1 MNRWYWPLNP
11 FEHVCIMTIDLKK
24 LQKTIQAE
32 VNRREYE
39 RVTASAGSA
48 NLPSDVPTD
57 IVRSFELIDLESVLP
72 ARPQAPV
79 EPEVAAT
86 APANDEAPQAQTPPP
101 SLYRKL
107 RALPVVGR
115 YFGHPRVMNFLTRA
129 RQRPGGATLKN
140 LFITLARAVV
150 VRIPGALRLMHVL
163 AVTRH
168 LPERLNALEWHIA
181 DGSTRLRNVGVQ
193 VQDQTNQSLYTY
205 GLAIQQN
212 EQYLIERMRR
222 LEQLVRQQTMTI
234 AELQARPQ
242 ASASGATL
250 PAVAEAPGMPAELY
264 LEFEANFRGSPEMIR
279 ERLKHNLSYFPVD
292 PQWLT
297 HPVLDLGCGRGEWLQ
312 LLKEQGIP
320 AIGVDSNSA
329 MIDSCKQAGLEVYMG
344 DALDYLA
351 AMPAHSLSGLTAFHI
366 IEHLPLDVFIR
377 LIDEALRVVRP
388 GGAVLFETPNPENLI
403 TGACNFYV
411 DPTHRNPLPPALV
424 AFLLKARGFERVE
437 IDRRHPADPALLLKG
452 SDEAITGPLNGLL
465 FGPQDYAA
473 IGYAP

>member
-1 MNRWYWPLNP
+1 
-11 FEHVCIMTIDLKK
+11 MTIDLKK

-39 RVTASAGSA
+39 RFTTRSGST
-48 NLPSDVPTD
+48 NLATDVPND
-57 IVRSFELIDLESVLP
+57 IVRSFELIDLEGVLP
-72 ARPQAPV
+72 AGPQPQV
-79 EPEVAAT
+79 EPEVVAIPA
-86 APANDEAPQAQTPPP
+86 ANDEPPQAQTPPP
-101 SLYRKL
+101 SLYRRL
-107 RALPVVGR
+107 RGLPLVGR

-140 LFITLARAVV
+140 LFITLARAIV
-150 VRIPGALRLMHVL
+150 VRIPGALRLLHVL
-163 AVTRH
+163 AVMRH
-168 LPERLNALEWHIA
+168 VPERLNALEWHIA
-181 DGSTRLRNVGVQ
+181 DGNARLRNVGVQ
-193 VQDQTNQSLYTY
+193 MQDQANQSLYTY

-212 EQYLIERMRR
+212 EQYLIERMHR

-234 AELQARPQ
+234 AELQARP
-242 ASASGATL
+242 AAVASG
-250 PAVAEAPGMPAELY
+250 EAHSVQGEALGMPAELY
-264 LEFEANFRGSPEMIR
+264 LEFEAHFRGSPEMIR
-279 ERLKHNLSYFPVD
+279 ERLKRNLDYFTID
-292 PQWLT
+292 PQWLS

-329 MIDSCKQAGLEVYMG
+329 MIDQCKQAGLEVYMG
-344 DALDYLA
+344 DALQYLA
-351 AMPAHSLSGLTAFHI
+351 AMPDNSLSGLTAFHI

-424 AFLLKARGFERVE
+424 AFLLQARGFERVD
-437 IDRRHPADPALLLKG
+437 IDRRHPADSSLLLQG
-452 SDEAITGPLNGLL
+452 NDPAISGPLNALL
-465 FGPQDYAA
+465 FGAQDYAA
-473 IGYAP
+473 IGYVP

>member
-1 MNRWYWPLNP
+1 
-11 FEHVCIMTIDLKK
+11 MTIDLKK

-39 RVTASAGSA
+39 RFTTRSGST
-48 NLPSDVPTD
+48 NLATDVPND
-57 IVRSFELIDLESVLP
+57 IVRSFELIDLEGVLP
-72 ARPQAPV
+72 AGPQPQV
-79 EPEVAAT
+79 EPEVVAIPA
-86 APANDEAPQAQTPPP
+86 ANDEPPQAQTPPP
-101 SLYRKL
+101 SLYRRL
-107 RALPVVGR
+107 RGLPLVGR

-140 LFITLARAVV
+140 LFITLARAIV
-150 VRIPGALRLMHVL
+150 VRIPGALRLLHVL
-163 AVTRH
+163 AVMRH
-168 LPERLNALEWHIA
+168 VPERLNALEWHIA
-181 DGSTRLRNVGVQ
+181 DGNARLRNVGVQ
-193 VQDQTNQSLYTY
+193 MQDQANQSLYTY

-212 EQYLIERMRR
+212 EQYLIERMHR

-234 AELQARPQ
+234 AELQARP
-242 ASASGATL
+242 AAVASGEAHS
-250 PAVAEAPGMPAELY
+250 VQGEAPGMPAELY
-264 LEFEANFRGSPEMIR
+264 LEFEAHFRGSPEMIR
-279 ERLKHNLSYFPVD
+279 ERLKRNLDYFTID
-292 PQWLT
+292 PQWLS

-329 MIDSCKQAGLEVYMG
+329 MIDQCKQAGLEVYMG
-344 DALDYLA
+344 DALQYLA
-351 AMPAHSLSGLTAFHI
+351 AMPDNSLSGLTAFHI

-424 AFLLKARGFERVE
+424 AFLLQACGFERVD
-437 IDRRHPADPALLLKG
+437 IDRRHPADSSLLLQG
-452 SDEAITGPLNGLL
+452 NDPAISGPLNALL
-465 FGPQDYAA
+465 FGAQDYAA
-473 IGYAP
+473 IGYVP